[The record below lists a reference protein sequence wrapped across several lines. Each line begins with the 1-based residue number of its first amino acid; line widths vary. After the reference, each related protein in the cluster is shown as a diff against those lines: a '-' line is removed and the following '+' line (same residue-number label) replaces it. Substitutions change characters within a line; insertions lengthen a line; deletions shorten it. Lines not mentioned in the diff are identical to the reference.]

1 VRRRC
6 GADVPTANRGWVL
19 GRVVTADG
27 QPVRDARWS
36 IRDDFGTTLV
46 EDGKVDAEGLFQWCR
61 LPMNAR
67 VNVDVWRD
75 ARRTSASRI
84 VMEPLTTLHFVL
96 PQ

>member
-6 GADVPTANRGWVL
+6 GADVPSGTRAWLL

-36 IRDDFGTTLV
+36 IRDEFGTAVV
-46 EDGKVDAEGLFQWCR
+46 EDGKVDADGLFQWCK
-61 LPMNAR
+61 LPMNSR
-67 VNVDVWRD
+67 VNIDVWRESKR
-75 ARRTSASRI
+75 ASASRI

>member
-1 VRRRC
+1 
-6 GADVPTANRGWVL
+6 VPSGQRAWLL

-36 IRDDFGTTLV
+36 IRDEFGTAVV
-46 EDGKVDAEGLFQWCR
+46 EDGKVDADVHFQWCK
-61 LPMNAR
+61 LPKNTR
-67 VNVDVWRD
+67 VNIDVWRETK
-75 ARRTSASRI
+75 RTSASRF